1 MHAANTFIFLI
12 NDAEFEDT
20 SDTFCV
26 SCYFTFTFSVVN
38 CRDIVE

>member
-12 NDAEFEDT
+12 NNAEVEDT

-26 SCYFTFTFSVVN
+26 PLYFTFIFSVVN
-38 CRDIVE
+38 CRDFVE

>member
-12 NDAEFEDT
+12 NDAEVGDT

-26 SCYFTFTFSVVN
+26 SRYFTFSFGVDF
-38 CRDIVE
+38 RDFVE